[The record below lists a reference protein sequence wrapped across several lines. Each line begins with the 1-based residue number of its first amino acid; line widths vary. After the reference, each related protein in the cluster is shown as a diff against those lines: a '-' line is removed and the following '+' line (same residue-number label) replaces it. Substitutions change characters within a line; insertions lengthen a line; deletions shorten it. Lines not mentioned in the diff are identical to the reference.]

1 MDLKHFTLR
10 VKRKF
15 SRITNRDIFSKI
27 YRGNLKGYR
36 FIVITPYD
44 DYFTTEYEQD
54 SFSYVINEIKQKP
67 ESVIF
72 DLGANLGYFSLLC
85 ASYSSG
91 AKIFAFEPIPA
102 NMTIL
107 CRHLLINN
115 VKNVTPVNLAV
126 SDHLGLVDFSADNQS
141 VSYTY
146 KQSSSYYGIRH
157 LNIKIGTTSLDTL
170 NSQFGFPEPDI
181 IKIDVEGAEYDVLL
195 GAESLIKK
203 CKPKILLSTHKVH
216 VEGVEEKCLLFL
228 DRLNYSYIKFKND
241 AGRMEGLNDFWCT
254 PK

>member
-10 VKRKF
+10 LKRKI
-15 SRITNRDIFSKI
+15 SRITNLDIFSKI
-27 YRGNLKGYR
+27 YNGNLKGYR

-85 ASYSSG
+85 ASHSAS

-107 CRHLLINN
+107 CRHLLINDI
-115 VKNVTPVNLAV
+115 KNVTPVNLAV
-126 SDHLGLVDFSADNQS
+126 SDNLGLVDFSADNQS

-146 KQSSSYYGIRH
+146 KQSSSYYGTRH
-157 LNIKIGTTSLDTL
+157 LNIKIGTTSLDIL
-170 NSQFGFPEPDI
+170 NTQFGFTEPDI

-195 GAESLIKK
+195 GAEALIKK
-203 CKPKILLSTHKVH
+203 CRPKILLSTHEVH
-216 VEGVEEKCLLFL
+216 VEGVEEKCLVFL
-228 DRLNYSYIKFKND
+228 ERLNYSYLKMKNISN
-241 AGRMEGLNDFWCT
+241 RMNGLNDFWCT

>member
-1 MDLKHFTLR
+1 MDLKHFILR
-10 VKRKF
+10 VKRKL
-15 SRITNRDIFSKI
+15 SGIISRDIFSKI

-36 FIVITPYD
+36 FTVITPYD

-54 SFSYVINEIKQKP
+54 SFSYVINAIKQKP

-85 ASYSSG
+85 ASHSAA

-115 VKNVTPVNLAV
+115 IKNVTPVSLAV
-126 SDHLGLVDFSADNQS
+126 SDNLGLVDFSADNQS

-157 LNIKIGTTSLDTL
+157 LNIKIGTTSLDAL
-170 NSQFGFPEPDI
+170 INQFGFPEPDI
-181 IKIDVEGAEYDVLL
+181 IKIDVEGAEYDVLS
-195 GAESLIKK
+195 GAEELIKK
-203 CKPKILLSTHKVH
+203 YMPKILLSTHEVH
-216 VEGVEEKCLLFL
+216 LKGVEEKCLLFL
-228 DRLNYSYIKFKND
+228 DKLNYSCTKFENAAD
-241 AGRMEGLNDFWCT
+241 RMEGLNDFWCT